1 MLPLPQ
7 FSTSVLFFFASSI
20 KLFFYLFYFLKLK
33 CVFDLCGSLEHW
45 VVTVVPEDATA

>member
-7 FSTSVLFFFASSI
+7 FSTSVLFFFCKFHKAVFSI
-20 KLFFYLFYFLKLK
+20 YFIFKLK
-33 CVFDLCGSLEHW
+33 CVFDLCGPLEHW